1 MRTKILVLGLICLI
15 FLGIMGLYSKSEQ
28 LEFINQN
35 SGILL
40 IVFSLIVTLS
50 TVCYVFLTKSLV
62 SETKKMR
69 KAQTA
74 PNIFVSIKS
83 KEEYP
88 GIVDLIVQNIGL
100 GTAYNLRFDVNPD
113 FEYEKG
119 HKFSDIKLIKQGL
132 NYLAPNNKFTDF
144 LTSIIGRID
153 ELGKI
158 ATEVSVKYEN
168 CLGDS
173 HQQKFLLDFS
183 ELFFVRYVGVSSL
196 KKIADNLEKIQKHI
210 HTIMFSSYP
219 RIRVITYTKKDM
231 EEQHFKIL
239 EKERLFEEEKKK
251 TKKK

>member
-1 MRTKILVLGLICLI
+1 MRIKNLVLGLICLI
-15 FLGIMGLYSKSEQ
+15 FLGIIFLYSKPEQ

-35 SGILL
+35 SGVLL

-69 KAQTA
+69 KVQTE
-74 PNIFVSIKS
+74 PNIFINIKS

-100 GTAYNLRFDVNPD
+100 GTAYNLTFDVNPD
-113 FEYEKG
+113 FQYDKEC
-119 HKFSDIKLIKQGL
+119 KFSDIELIKKGL
-132 NYLAPNNKFTDF
+132 NYLAPNGKFTHF
-144 LTSIIGRID
+144 LTSVIGRFE
-153 ELGKI
+153 ELREI
-158 ATEVSVKYEN
+158 AVEVSVKYEN
-168 CLGDS
+168 CLGES

-183 ELFFVRYVGVSSL
+183 ELFYTRRLGTPSF
-196 KKIADNLEKIQKHI
+196 KKIADNLEKIQKDI

-219 RIRVITYTKKDM
+219 RIKVIAYTKKDM
-231 EEQHFKIL
+231 EENYLKVL
-239 EKERLFEEEKKK
+239 EEERLFEEEKKK